1 MDIRMPAMDGVEATR
16 VLAADAASAPGSAEA
31 AVGPTSP
38 RILVVTTFDDDE
50 YVFEALRAGAAG
62 FILKDTPPETLLA
75 AIKTVAS
82 GDALLSPGVT
92 RRLIA
97 EFVRRPRPAAD
108 DGPKRAEFV
117 AALTERERDVLC
129 QVASGYSNAEIA
141 AALYVGVST
150 VKTHVGHL
158 LMKLGAR
165 DRAQLVIAAYESG
178 LVVPESRSG

>member
-1 MDIRMPAMDGVEATR
+1 VRRHD
-16 VLAADAASAPGSAEA
+16 L
-31 AVGPTSP
+31 
-38 RILVVTTFDDDE
+38 
-50 YVFEALRAGAAG
+50 
-62 FILKDTPPETLLA
+62 
-75 AIKTVAS
+75 TVA
-82 GDALLSPGVT
+82 G
-92 RRLIA
+92 
-97 EFVRRPRPAAD
+97 RPVWVV
-108 DGPKRAEFV
+108 V

-178 LVVPESRSG
+178 LVVPGSRSG